1 MDYYQH
7 DGATTFRFQ
16 LAGELAGPWV
26 TDLEHAWQTA
36 SSIMRGKQ
44 LVLDL
49 SDLTGADVPGVQLIK
64 RMLGSGARLVS
75 AEPPASLDLLRS
87 FGVPVAFTPR
97 PQPSRS
103 IWSWAHKV
111 LSRA

>member
-7 DGATTFRFQ
+7 DEATTFRFQ

-36 SSIMRGKQ
+36 SSITLHKQ

-49 SDLTGADVPGVQLIK
+49 
-64 RMLGSGARLVS
+64 
-75 AEPPASLDLLRS
+75 
-87 FGVPVAFTPR
+87 
-97 PQPSRS
+97 
-103 IWSWAHKV
+103 
-111 LSRA
+111 

>member
-7 DGATTFRFQ
+7 DEATTFRFQ

-36 SSIMRGKQ
+36 SSITLHKQ

-49 SDLTGADVPGVQLIK
+49 SDLTGADVPGVQLLQ
-64 RMLGSGARLVS
+64 RMLGSGAKRVS
-75 AEPPASLDLLRS
+75 AEPPASPGLLNS
-87 FGVPVAFTPR
+87 LGVPISFKPH
-97 PQPSRS
+97 PQNSRS
-103 IWSWAHKV
+103 LWGWFHQAV
-111 LSRA
+111 VG